1 MIFTYFVRPICLS
14 RYLISFLN
22 VYIAL
27 FAFTSQSR
35 KGVVPSMAC
44 VGLGLAGMN
53 CAHRLVDV
61 GRLFSFNT
69 VYIPEIILAVD
80 VMVLVQPCNC
90 HTVLYDVRI

>member
-44 VGLGLAGMN
+44 VGLPDMN

-69 VYIPEIILAVD
+69 AYILCN
-80 VMVLVQPCNC
+80 VMVQLS
-90 HTVLYDVRI
+90 HSTL

>member
-44 VGLGLAGMN
+44 VGLAGMN

-69 VYIPEIILAVD
+69 AYILCN
-80 VMVLVQPCNC
+80 VMVQLS
-90 HTVLYDVRI
+90 HSTL